1 MPFKWALRA
10 SASAGR
16 RSCGPHG
23 IRVICICPSE
33 VQTNFGGRFG
43 RNNPNKLYAADI
55 ADTIM
60 AALNM
65 PRRALWP
72 ELAVFANNPWKE

>member
-1 MPFKWALRA
+1 MRTMFDVNVFGLVDVTNHVVPATK
-10 SASAGR
+10 
-16 RSCGPHG
+16 
-23 IRVICICPSE
+23 CICPSE
-33 VQTNFGGRFG
+33 VQNEFGGRSG
-43 RNNPNKLYAADI
+43 RNNPNKLFANDI

-65 PRRALWP
+65 PRNVLWP